1 MAEKPEK
8 AKKSYGFRV
17 LGVDGT
23 VIEGTAI
30 MTVPPTLAELK
41 SVVEPHVAGDMEHV
55 YIFNDRALNGR
66 GDMFCDE
73 VGQLKGLPRNQA
85 ATALYRKAWIQA
97 TGDDP
102 ESLPWIAGT
111 AVVFDET
118 VWT

>member
-23 VIEGTAI
+23 VIEGTAT
-30 MTVPPTLAELK
+30 MSVPPTLGELK
-41 SVVEPHVAGDMEHV
+41 HVVEPHVSGDMEHMYV
-55 YIFNDRALNGR
+55 WNDRAPNHR
-66 GDMFCDE
+66 GDMFVDE
-73 VGQLKGLPRNQA
+73 VGQLKGLPRNEA
-85 ATALYRKAWIQA
+85 ATATYRKAWVQA

-111 AVVFDET
+111 AVLFDET